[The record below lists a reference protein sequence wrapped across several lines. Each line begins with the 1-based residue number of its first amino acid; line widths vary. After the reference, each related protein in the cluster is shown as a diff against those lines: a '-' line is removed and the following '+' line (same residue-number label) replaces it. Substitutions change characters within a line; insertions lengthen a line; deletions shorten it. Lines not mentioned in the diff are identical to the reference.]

1 VLCAVAKGDESRSV
15 EGAAVRVRDIADC
28 QLSIADYYLSRHVKL
43 AIGNWKSAMTQGTWH
58 FDPDY
63 TTVEFSIRNL
73 WFKVRGRFRDLEG
86 QIVLDESDI
95 SRSSVTATIEVDSI
109 DTGNKRRNAHLLA
122 ADFFDV
128 EKFPE
133 IEFRSTSVRRGKD
146 RDSLDLEGELTI
158 KNKTVP
164 IALAVNE
171 MDRSRSP
178 RGDEFVYYSATAD
191 IDRCA
196 FGINYGR
203 GFIGRR
209 LRVNINVQASNTSQ
223 KGRRK

>member
-1 VLCAVAKGDESRSV
+1 MVMTIDRASQ
-15 EGAAVRVRDIADC
+15 RV
-28 QLSIADYYLSRHVKL
+28 
-43 AIGNWKSAMTQGTWH
+43 WH
-58 FDPDY
+58 FDPAY

-73 WFKVRGRFRDLEG
+73 WFKVIGRFKELEG
-86 QIVLDESDI
+86 AIVLDEDDV
-95 SRSSVTATIEVDSI
+95 SRSSVTATIKAASI
-109 DTGNKRRNAHLLA
+109 DTGNKRRDAHLLSPA
-122 ADFFDV
+122 FLDV
-128 EKFPE
+128 ENFPE
-133 IEFRSTSVRRGKD
+133 IEFKSTRVGRGKD

-158 KNKTVP
+158 KNKTLP

-203 GFIGRR
+203 GIIGRR
-209 LRVNINVQASNTSQ
+209 LRVNINVQAVGAAQ
-223 KGRRK
+223 G